1 MADEG
6 ANGEDL
12 DLDPEQIE
20 DDDSRRMT
28 LGGISFDGL
37 TPTEFEDF

>member
-1 MADEG
+1 VADG
-6 ANGEDL
+6 CANGEDL

-28 LGGISFDGL
+28 LGAISTG
-37 TPTEFEDF
+37 